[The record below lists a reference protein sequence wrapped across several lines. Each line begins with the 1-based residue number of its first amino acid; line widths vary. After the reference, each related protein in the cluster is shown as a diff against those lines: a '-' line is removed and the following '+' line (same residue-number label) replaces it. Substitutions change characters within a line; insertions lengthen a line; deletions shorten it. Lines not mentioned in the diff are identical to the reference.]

1 MAINYLNNKD
11 ILKQIHLSKNSYCS
25 VAKEGYD
32 RYDIILPSLDKINR
46 RTTAQAKR
54 NKALRLQ
61 KESYEKAK
69 LVDKKVKQADF
80 EVKWQKI
87 DKHDL
92 IFRIMTYDHIPLEA
106 GRKRKPKTEADHR
119 VKINFPPFQ
128 HYKLDKDDKLKCIG
142 KSHWVGSMSN
152 GKFHAPLSHPFGK
165 MTDELARM
173 FLKLCKRYATRANWR
188 GYTANDEMQ
197 SQALLQLSQIGLQ
210 FDESKSDNP
219 FAYYTAAITNS
230 FTRILNI
237 EKKNQN
243 IRDDLL
249 ELAQMKPSSTRQNQ
263 DLTTTP
269 HASGGYSNTPKQK

>member
-128 HYKLDKDDKLKCIG
+128 HYKLVKDDKLKCIG

-152 GKFHAPLSHPFGK
+152 GKFYAPLEHPEGK

-249 ELAQMKPSSTRQNQ
+249 ELAQMKPSSTRQN
-263 DLTTTP
+263 LERTSTP
-269 HASGGYSNTPKQK
+269 IQPKK

>member
-11 ILKQIHLSKNSYCS
+11 ILKQIHFSKNTYCS
-25 VAKEGYD
+25 FAKEEYD
-32 RYDIILPSLDKINR
+32 RYDIILPSLDKVNI
-46 RTTAQAKR
+46 RTVAQAKR
-54 NKALRLQ
+54 NKASRLQ
-61 KESYEKAK
+61 KEAYEKAK
-69 LVDKKVKQADF
+69 LIDKKVKQADF
-80 EVKWQKI
+80 EVKWKKI

-92 IFRIMTYDHIPLEA
+92 IYRVMTYDHIPLEP

-128 HYKLDKDDKLKCIG
+128 HYRFDKDDKLKCIG

-152 GKFHAPLSHPFGK
+152 GKFYAPLEHPEGK

-210 FDESKSDNP
+210 FDENKSDNP

-263 DLTTTP
+263 ELTNTP
-269 HASGGYSNTPKQK
+269 HAYKPKK

>member
-219 FAYYTAAITNS
+219 FAFYTAAITNS

-249 ELAQMKPSSTRQNQ
+249 ELAQMKPSSTRQN
-263 DLTTTP
+263 LEHTSTP
-269 HASGGYSNTPKQK
+269 IQPKK